1 MATPKKATPATPA
14 SLDPSDDS
22 LFKSAEDCFQRQ
34 KPAIDALAVSDIR
47 SPTIDVQEAA
57 IIALGIAGLL
67 REPATKAKIAAL
79 VKANLVNGALLEGL
93 PDIARAAW
101 FSRYRLLQVSATHSE
116 ASLPISLVNDAL
128 SLRRRMLKT
137 LEYNLDEDA
146 DDLARLAAIRL
157 GSGHLDMAN
166 DLLACA
172 DYYRE
177 RTSDIDHDQKN
188 YRKTDEAEARRL
200 ADKILRLLGAV
211 TTPDQTLWK
220 SYQARAYT
228 LLLTHYEEAR
238 RVGRFLSYY
247 EDGDKLF
254 PSLFSAVRA
263 APAPRADKAAA
274 EPPAPA
280 EPPKA

>member
-1 MATPKKATPATPA
+1 MATPRKATPTAPA
-14 SLDPSDDS
+14 SLDPADDS

-34 KPAIDALAVSDIR
+34 KPALDALAASDLR

-57 IIALGIAGLL
+57 IVVLGIEGLL

-79 VKANLVNGALLEGL
+79 VKAGLVNGALLEEL
-93 PDIARAAW
+93 ADIARAAW

-116 ASLPISLVNDAL
+116 AALPISLVNDAL

-137 LEYNLDEDA
+137 LDYNLDEDP
-146 DDLARLAAIRL
+146 DDIARLAAIHI

-177 RTSDIDHDQKN
+177 RTSDIDHDKKN
-188 YRKTDEAEARRL
+188 YRKTDEADARRL

-220 SYQARAYT
+220 SYQARSFT

-238 RVGRFLSYY
+238 RVGRFLSYH

-254 PSLFSAVRA
+254 PSLFSAVRTAPGPRAEKPVAEPA
-263 APAPRADKAAA
+263 APAD
-274 EPPAPA
+274 
-280 EPPKA
+280 PPKE

>member
-1 MATPKKATPATPA
+1 M
-14 SLDPSDDS
+14 
-22 LFKSAEDCFQRQ
+22 
-34 KPAIDALAVSDIR
+34 
-47 SPTIDVQEAA
+47 
-57 IIALGIAGLL
+57 L
-67 REPATKAKIAAL
+67 REPATKAKIAVL
-79 VKANLVNGALLEGL
+79 VKAGLINGALLEAL

-116 ASLPISLVNDAL
+116 AALPISLVDS
-128 SLRRRMLKT
+128 SLKVRRRMLKT
-137 LEYNLDEDA
+137 LDYNLDEDP
-146 DDLARLAAIRL
+146 DDLARLAAIHL

-177 RTSDIDHDQKN
+177 RKGDIDHDRKN
-188 YRKTDEAEARRL
+188 YRKTYEADARRL

-220 SYQARAYT
+220 SYQARAFT
-228 LLLTHYEEAR
+228 LLLTHHEEAR

-254 PSLFSAVRA
+254 PSLFSAVRSAPGPRAEKPAAEPA
-263 APAPRADKAAA
+263 APAD
-274 EPPAPA
+274 PPNV
-280 EPPKA
+280 

>member
-1 MATPKKATPATPA
+1 MSETPFTAQ
-14 SLDPSDDS
+14 DV
-22 LFKSAEDCFQRQ
+22 E
-34 KPAIDALAVSDIR
+34 DIR
-47 SPTIDVQEAA
+47 LAA
-57 IIALGIAGLL
+57 ESIENDYRVHKPGRDEELAYVNRLYAIS
-67 REPATKAKIAAL
+67 AKIAAL
-79 VKANLVNGALLEGL
+79 VKANLINGALLEAL

-116 ASLPISLVNDAL
+116 AALPISLVDG
-128 SLRRRMLKT
+128 SLKVRRRMLKT
-137 LEYNLDEDA
+137 LDYNLDEDP
-146 DDLARLAAIRL
+146 DDIAALAAIRI

-172 DYYRE
+172 DFYRA
-177 RTSDIDHDQKN
+177 RKGDIDHDKKN

-220 SYQARAYT
+220 NYQARAFT

-254 PSLFSAVRA
+254 PSLFSAVRTAPGPRAEKPAADPA
-263 APAPRADKAAA
+263 APAD
-274 EPPAPA
+274 
-280 EPPKA
+280 PPKA